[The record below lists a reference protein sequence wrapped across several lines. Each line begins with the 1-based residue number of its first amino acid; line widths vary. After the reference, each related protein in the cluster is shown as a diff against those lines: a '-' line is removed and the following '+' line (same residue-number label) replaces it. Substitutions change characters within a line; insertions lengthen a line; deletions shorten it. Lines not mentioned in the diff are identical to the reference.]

1 MENTGYGTRIFPVA
15 APTTSVG
22 KNHYLWG
29 FSSLVLGGNIV
40 RQTISMHK
48 LLLYL
53 LMMAGTLLVLCAESN
68 GQTDTSLL
76 DRSVALPE
84 KFFSSLDR
92 KALSVEVKLTKQTDR
107 YLSRLQRQEAKLKKK
122 LWRKDSI
129 LAKQLFSGIDEQY
142 TQLRQTTTHVDK
154 YSGLYSGHLDSL
166 STALS
171 FLKASGFPK
180 GGELEKSLAGLRAL
194 QREFNHSEQVRKKLA
209 ERQQL
214 LREQFHQLGM
224 VKELKKFRKEVF
236 YYQQQ
241 VKEYQQL
248 FENPQRLEAKVL
260 EVLTRNKAF
269 QDFFARHSQWSRFFP
284 LPGSTTNAA
293 ATVQGLQTRAAVT
306 QTLISQFGNSPN
318 VASQL
323 QQNVQSA
330 QVQLNTLKSKLS
342 SFSSGSYGN
351 GDANLPEGTKINSQK
366 TKSFFQRLEI
376 GTNLQT
382 QKARYIFPVTSD
394 IGLSLN
400 YKLNDQALAG
410 IGASGSIGMGRGWNS
425 LELSYQGLGLRG
437 NLDWKIKGNFYV
449 AGAYEMNYRSR
460 IRSFDQLKD
469 YSSWQPSGL
478 LGLCRKYQIS
488 KKLKGDMKLLWDFL
502 SYQQTPRTQ
511 ALLFRVSYILR

>member
-1 MENTGYGTRIFPVA
+1 MPKLAICLLFLAGTI
-15 APTTSVG
+15 
-22 KNHYLWG
+22 LG
-29 FSSLVLGGNIV
+29 FRAESLGQYDSSLLE
-40 RQTISMHK
+40 R
-48 LLLYL
+48 
-53 LMMAGTLLVLCAESN
+53 
-68 GQTDTSLL
+68 SL
-76 DRSVALPE
+76 ALPD

-92 KALSVEVKLTKQTDR
+92 KALSVEGKLTKQTDR
-107 YLSRLQRQEAKLKKK
+107 YLSRLQRQEEKLKKK
-122 LWRKDSI
+122 LWRKDST

-142 TQLRQTTTHVDK
+142 TRLRQTPAAVDK
-154 YSGLYSGHLDSL
+154 YAGLYSGHLDSI
-166 STALS
+166 TMALS
-171 FLKASGFPK
+171 FLKANGFPK
-180 GGELEKSLAGLRAL
+180 EGELQKSLAGLKAL
-194 QREFNHSEQVRKKLA
+194 QTEFNHSEQVRKQLA

-214 LREQFHQLGM
+214 LREQFQQLGM
-224 VKELKKFRKEVF
+224 VKELKRFRKEVF

-248 FENPQRLEAKVL
+248 FDNPQRLEAKVL

-284 LPGSTTNAA
+284 LPVSTSNAA
-293 ATVQGLQTRAAVT
+293 ASVQGLQTRAAVT
-306 QTLISQFGNSPN
+306 QTLIGQFGNSPN

-330 QVQLNTLKSKLS
+330 QGQLNTLKSKLS

-351 GDANLPEGTKINSQK
+351 GDANLPEGTRMNNQK
-366 TKSFFQRLEI
+366 TKSFFQRMEI
-376 GTNLQT
+376 GTNIQT

-394 IGLSLN
+394 IGLSLS

-410 IGASGSIGMGRGWNS
+410 IGACGSIGLGRGWNN

-437 NLDWKIKGNFYV
+437 NLDWKIKGDFYV

-478 LGLCRKYQIS
+478 LGLSRKYQIS
-488 KKLKGDMKLLWDFL
+488 KKIKGEMKLLWDFL
-502 SYQQTPRTQ
+502 SYRQVPKGQPV
-511 ALLFRVSYILR
+511 LFRIGYALK